1 MMLARK
7 VQPRSTM
14 GVASSNSFA
23 FKAKDA
29 RADLKA
35 RDVQISWKFLYY
47 ELRFHNTFSNNTEY

>member
-1 MMLARK
+1 MMLTRK

>member
-7 VQPRSTM
+7 VQPRSGM

-23 FKAKDA
+23 FKATDA

-35 RDVQISWKFLYY
+35 RDVQISWKYLYY
-47 ELRFHNTFSNNTEY
+47 ELRFQ